1 MAQVLDTYGISI
13 QNKARVQSTIEFQ
26 TSDAQKL
33 SLVAANQSG
42 SHNLSIPALSGNQ
55 TILHNGSTLDAEK
68 LGVNAATAVAS
79 LANADELIVYDASAG
94 ANRKITAQNAAT
106 FFADGGLP
114 SGTEAQVIVYDASN
128 EAQAVAL
135 SGDATIAASGALT
148 IANNAVT
155 GDKIANGGVGA
166 GKLATGAIN
175 NAAMFAAG
183 VINNAALGNGAVGTG
198 KIAVG
203 GINQSGMFAAGVVN
217 EAALAADSVA
227 TAKIPDSA
235 VTNAK
240 LAGSIADAKLAS
252 GPTTLGTWQAS
263 KFCSTDSNND
273 ASGGRNLTLTG
284 TAQAD
289 IVNVGGAVA
298 WRMRVNGGNL
308 QLQKWSG
315 SAWVTKQEFDGS

>member
-1 MAQVLDTYGISI
+1 MAQVLDTYGLSI
-13 QNKARVQSTIEFQ
+13 QQKARVQNTVEFQ
-26 TSDAQKL
+26 TADANTL
-33 SLVAANQSG
+33 SLVAASQSG
-42 SHNLSIPALSGNQ
+42 SHNLSIPALSGDQ

-128 EAQAVAL
+128 DAQAVAL

-155 GDKIANGGVGA
+155 GAKIANGGVGA
-166 GKLATGAIN
+166 GKLASGAIDQS
-175 NAAMFAAG
+175 AMFAAG
-183 VINNAALGNGAVGTG
+183 VINNAALANGAVGTG

-203 GINQSGMFAAGVVN
+203 GINQSGMFASGVVN
-217 EAALAADSVA
+217 AAALAADSCE

-235 VTNAK
+235 VTNVK
-240 LAGSIADAKLAS
+240 LAGSIADNKLAS
-252 GPTTLGTWQAS
+252 GPGTLGTWEAS
-263 KFCSTDSNND
+263 KFCSTDANND

-289 IVNVGGAVA
+289 IINLGGASS
-298 WRMRVNGGNL
+298 WRMRVNGGNME
-308 QLQKWSG
+308 LQKWSG
-315 SAWVTKQEFDGS
+315 SAWVTKQQFDGS